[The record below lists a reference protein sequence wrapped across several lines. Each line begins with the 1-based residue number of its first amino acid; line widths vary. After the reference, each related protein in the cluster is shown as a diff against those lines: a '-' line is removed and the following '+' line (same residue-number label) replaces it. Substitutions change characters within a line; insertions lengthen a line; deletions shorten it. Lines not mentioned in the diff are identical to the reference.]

1 MAGPAVWLATG
12 FGLGYLPV
20 APATWASFFV
30 AAALALLTFRGPL
43 DPVALTAALGIS
55 VVAGVWSSG
64 VAERTL
70 GHDAKPI
77 VIDEVAGMLLSIWL
91 LPLGDRPL
99 VTLFLAF
106 AFFRVFD
113 IWKPWP
119 IRSSQRLPGGWGVVA
134 DDLLAGA
141 ATNLTLRLLVPLVT
155 SGLGR
160 SMSPWAS
167 SLP

>member
-12 FGLGYLPV
+12 FGLGYLPI
-20 APATWASFFV
+20 APATWASFAV
-30 AAALALLTFRGPL
+30 AAALALFTLRGPL
-43 DPVALTAALGIS
+43 DPVVLTVALGIS
-55 VVAGVWSSG
+55 VLAGVWSSG

-77 VIDEVAGMLLSIWL
+77 VIDEIAGMLLSVWL
-91 LPLGDRPL
+91 LPLGSRPFL
-99 VTLFLAF
+99 TLFLAF

-113 IWKPWP
+113 IWKPGP
-119 IRSSQRLPGGWGVVA
+119 IRSSQRLPGGWGIVI

-141 ATNLTLRLLVPLVT
+141 ATNLTLRLLVPLVS

-160 SMSPWAS
+160 STAPWGS
-167 SLP
+167 SFP